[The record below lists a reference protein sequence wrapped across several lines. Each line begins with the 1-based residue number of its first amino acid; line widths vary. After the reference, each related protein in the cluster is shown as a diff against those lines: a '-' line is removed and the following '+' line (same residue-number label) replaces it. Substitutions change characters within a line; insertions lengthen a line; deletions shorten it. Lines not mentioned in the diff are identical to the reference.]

1 MGIRAALGASRADLV
16 RLVLTSS
23 TRPVVIG
30 VAIGAAAAA
39 LAAPAITR
47 VFANAP
53 VPVDA
58 HEPVADVSVA
68 ALLALVAV
76 AAMLR
81 PAWRPAHADP
91 IDALR
96 RD

>member
-1 MGIRAALGASRADLV
+1 
-16 RLVLTSS
+16 
-23 TRPVVIG
+23 VIG
-30 VAIGAAAAA
+30 VVTGAAAAA
-39 LAAPAITR
+39 LATPAITR

-58 HEPVADVSVA
+58 HDPVAYVSVGV
-68 ALLALVAV
+68 LVALVAV

-81 PAWRPAHADP
+81 PAWRAAHTDP

>member
-47 VFANAP
+47 V
-53 VPVDA
+53 VR
-58 HEPVADVSVA
+58 ECTGSG
-68 ALLALVAV
+68 
-76 AAMLR
+76 
-81 PAWRPAHADP
+81 
-91 IDALR
+91 
-96 RD
+96 